1 MKIDSYNIGME
12 SERNY
17 TRKMQRHETLN
28 QSFLSYSGFK
38 EENPGL
44 TPEEEESPASLTD
57 QSANP
62 VDDAFLSLNSKV
74 RAKEITSVDQA
85 RSEFNKLHHMMM
97 REILALLT
105 GIKPRRDNT
114 CVNTEE
120 GLTGYATAGISNMT
134 MQVSHIS
141 IEEWVEETETTGFS
155 AEGLVKTSDGREL
168 NVNLNIYM
176 TRSFSAHF
184 KQEVTM
190 ADLAL
195 IDPLVI
201 NFDTDAT
208 SLSDMTFLFDLDAD
222 GNAEEISKLNQG
234 SGFLALDKNEDG
246 IINDGSELF
255 GTKSGNGFKDLK
267 RFDSDGNGWIDENDY
282 IFDKLKIYTKDYDNK
297 DVLYTL
303 KDLDIGAIY
312 LGYGATEFALNNLSD
327 NSTNG
332 VIRNTGFFL
341 REDGSAG
348 SIQHVDFAS

>member
-28 QSFLSYSGFK
+28 QSFLSYSGFA

-44 TPEEEESPASLTD
+44 ATEEEESPASLTD

-62 VDDAFLSLNSKV
+62 VDEAFLSLNSKI
-74 RAKEITSVDQA
+74 RAKEITSVDEA
-85 RSEFNKLHHMMM
+85 RTEFNKLHHMMM
-97 REILALLT
+97 KEILALLT

-120 GLTGYATAGISNMT
+120 GLTGYATAGINNLT
-134 MQVSHIS
+134 MQVSHVS
-141 IEEWVEETETTGFS
+141 IEEWVEETETTSFT
-155 AEGLVKTSDGREL
+155 AEGLIKTSDGREL
-168 NVNLNIYM
+168 NVNLNICM

-201 NFDTDAT
+201 NFDTDAAK
-208 SLSDMTFLFDLDAD
+208 LDDMTFLFDLDAD
-222 GNAEEISKLNQG
+222 GNVEEISNLGQG
-234 SGFLALDKNEDG
+234 SGFLALDKNDDG
-246 IINDGSELF
+246 IINDGNELF
-255 GTKSGNGFKDLK
+255 GTHSGNGFRDLK
-267 RFDSDGNGWIDENDY
+267 RFDSDGNGWIDENDSV
-282 IFDKLKIYTKDYDNK
+282 FNKLKIYTKDFDGN

-312 LGYGATEFALNNLSD
+312 LGYSPTEFSLNDLRD
-327 NSTNG
+327 NSTG
-332 VIRNTGFFL
+332 GIIRNTGFFL

-348 SIQHVDFAS
+348 TIQHVDFAS

>member
-1 MKIDSYNIGME
+1 
-12 SERNY
+12 
-17 TRKMQRHETLN
+17 
-28 QSFLSYSGFK
+28 
-38 EENPGL
+38 
-44 TPEEEESPASLTD
+44 
-57 QSANP
+57 
-62 VDDAFLSLNSKV
+62 
-74 RAKEITSVDQA
+74 
-85 RSEFNKLHHMMM
+85 
-97 REILALLT
+97 
-105 GIKPRRDNT
+105 
-114 CVNTEE
+114 
-120 GLTGYATAGISNMT
+120 
-134 MQVSHIS
+134 
-141 IEEWVEETETTGFS
+141 
-155 AEGLVKTSDGREL
+155 
-168 NVNLNIYM
+168 
-176 TRSFSAHF
+176 
-184 KQEVTM
+184 M

-222 GNAEEISKLNQG
+222 GNAEEISKLNKG